1 MGWGVLRRHVVA
13 ALCAG
18 PALLM
23 GSAPLLAGAWTLAAG
38 RGELIVTGT
47 FSSATRFFD
56 AAAALRVAP
65 RYNKFELNALLE
77 YGATDRVT
85 VMVAPGAQHVDIA
98 EPEAQRT
105 GLGYSEI
112 GARARLAGGTLAD
125 GSAWVLSGQTLLR
138 VPGTFERAN
147 PAAVGTTEPELDVRG
162 LAGFAFAA
170 GPFPAF
176 VDLQLAQRF
185 RFGGFPDELRADLT
199 FGLRP
204 AAHWLLLA
212 QSLNVLSE
220 GDGPPG
226 FPSYRYHK
234 FQLSAVYD
242 LTTAL
247 SLQLGGFTTFAGRNA
262 LQENGVILGA
272 WYRF

>member
-1 MGWGVLRRHVVA
+1 MGWGVLRRLVVA
-13 ALCAG
+13 GLCAG

-23 GSAPLLAGAWTLAAG
+23 GASPLLAGAWTLPAG
-38 RGELIVTGT
+38 RGQSIVTGT
-47 FSSATRFFD
+47 FSTATRFFD

-98 EPEAQRT
+98 EPAAQRT

-147 PAAVGTTEPELDVRG
+147 PAAVGYSEPELDVRG
-162 LAGFAFAA
+162 LAGYSFAA

-176 VDLQLAQRF
+176 VDLQVAQRF
-185 RFGGFPDELRADLT
+185 RFGAPPDELRVDLS

-204 AAHWLLLA
+204 AAQWLLLA
-212 QSLNVLSE
+212 QSFNVFSE
-220 GDGPPG
+220 GAGQG

-242 LTTAL
+242 VTTAL
-247 SLQLGGFTTFAGRNA
+247 SLQLGGFTTYAGRNA
-262 LQENGVILGA
+262 LQENALILGA